1 MTIECSR
8 SVHSIVLRM
17 AWVNSNVFTS
27 AISIKKAAC
36 SVKKYA
42 ESVFPI
48 RRSTACAPLS
58 TAPDSSAVKGSLC
71 GSFGIFV
78 AKNQIFFSV
87 MTCPES
93 FPNRTP
99 SVLAGRHVI
108 IFLKEPDIAPDV
120 GVADLLADRLDCIC
134 SVGQQ
139 RERTFR
145 AVAV

>member
-17 AWVNSNVFTS
+17 AQVNSNVFTS

-42 ESVFPI
+42 ERVFRPGD
-48 RRSTACAPLS
+48 RRLR
-58 TAPDSSAVKGSLC
+58 SAVNGSGQLC
-71 GSFGIFV
+71 RQRFTVRQLWHFRGKKPNIFS
-78 AKNQIFFSV
+78 A
-87 MTCPES
+87 MTCLES
-93 FPNRTP
+93 FSNRSP
-99 SVLAGRHVI
+99 SVLTGCHVI

-120 GVADLLADRLDCIC
+120 GVADFLADRLDRIS

-139 RERTFR
+139 REGTFR

>member
-1 MTIECSR
+1 
-8 SVHSIVLRM
+8 
-17 AWVNSNVFTS
+17 S

-78 AKNQIFFSV
+78 AKIKYYLRQ
-87 MTCPES
+87 
-93 FPNRTP
+93 
-99 SVLAGRHVI
+99 
-108 IFLKEPDIAPDV
+108 
-120 GVADLLADRLDCIC
+120 
-134 SVGQQ
+134 
-139 RERTFR
+139 
-145 AVAV
+145 

>member
-42 ESVFPI
+42 ERVFRPSD
-48 RRSTACAPLS
+48 RRLR
-58 TAPDSSAVKGSLC
+58 SAVNGSGQLC
-71 GSFGIFV
+71 RQRFTVRQLWHFRG
-78 AKNQIFFSV
+78 KNQILFAA
-87 MTCPES
+87 MTCPKS
-93 FPNRTP
+93 FSNRPP
-99 SVLAGRHVI
+99 SVLTGCRVI
-108 IFLKEPDIAPDV
+108 IFLKETDIASDV
-120 GVADLLADRLDCIC
+120 GVADLLADRLDRVG

-139 RERTFR
+139 REGTFR